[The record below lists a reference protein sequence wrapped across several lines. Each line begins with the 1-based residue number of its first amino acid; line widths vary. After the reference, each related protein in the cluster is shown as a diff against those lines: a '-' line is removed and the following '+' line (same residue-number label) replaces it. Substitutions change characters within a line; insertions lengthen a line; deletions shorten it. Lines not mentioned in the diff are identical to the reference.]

1 VDSVNSLITKLNL
14 ATRAWHAD
22 VDDPWLVLLQPD
34 VTEEAYV
41 AQLVRTYGLV
51 APFESAC
58 RYTPELMKILDYR
71 QLMRAGLI
79 AQDLLTL
86 GIAPKD
92 VSRIPT
98 CPAITMFRDAPEALG
113 WLYVIER
120 TTLLQ
125 DGVRRHLIEK
135 IPNVSPACA
144 YLSMYEGHVSD
155 HWQTFGRMLDRVAK
169 KQDVE
174 AAILRAAEDAFA
186 HAKHWLA
193 ISRATSQTA

>member
-1 VDSVNSLITKLNL
+1 VISKLNL

-22 VDDPWLVLLQPD
+22 VDDAWLALLQPD
-34 VTEEAYV
+34 VSEADYL
-41 AQLVRTYGLV
+41 AQLVRTYGLI

-58 RYTPELMKILDYR
+58 RYTPGVMKLLDYR

-92 VSRIPT
+92 VSLIPT
-98 CPAITMFRDAPEALG
+98 CPAITMFRDVPEALG

-125 DGVRRHLIEK
+125 DGVRKHLIERL
-135 IPNVSPACA
+135 PNVSQACA
-144 YLSMYEGHVSD
+144 YLGMYEGHISD
-155 HWQTFGRMLDRVAK
+155 HWQTFGRMLDRAA
-169 KQDVE
+169 QNPDVE
-174 AAILRAAEDAFA
+174 ASISSAAQAAFG
-186 HAKHWLA
+186 HAKQWLA
-193 ISRATSQTA
+193 QSRASSLTAG